1 MGERALDGDGGV
13 EDELGFEDDEAEP
26 RGKALSGKEK
36 RGERKSGGKR
46 KGGDSEEEE
55 SEAQESGAEDGEGQ
69 ISPVRRSSTGPY
81 LPLLVDLPFSQTDE
95 LVSSSVHQL
104 RNRRSDGRTCLTTRT
119 TTTTTRTLNPQVS
132 SSSHYNRAP
141 SCTSVPSQSR
151 VFLPLAHVL
160 SHPSRL
166 FTNPRPV
173 CHALPSFA
181 TPPPTVRAL
190 LVVEDPRLYLVSSS

>member
-1 MGERALDGDGGV
+1 MHCPKEGDGVNWVEEGVEGGEVWVEVGERALDGDGGV

-36 RGERKSGGKR
+36 RGGRKSGGKR

-104 RNRRSDGRTCLTTRT
+104 RN
-119 TTTTTRTLNPQVS
+119 
-132 SSSHYNRAP
+132 
-141 SCTSVPSQSR
+141 
-151 VFLPLAHVL
+151 
-160 SHPSRL
+160 
-166 FTNPRPV
+166 
-173 CHALPSFA
+173 
-181 TPPPTVRAL
+181 
-190 LVVEDPRLYLVSSS
+190 